1 MVRRQK
7 IGTKE
12 SFTPPL
18 ISDSRRKSKLD
29 RMNILRNFSSSR
41 LLGWSPDAWHLALG
55 NEGRGMLG
63 HPWVEEAQC

>member
-12 SFTPPL
+12 TFRLPL
-18 ISDSRRKSKLD
+18 LLDSRRKSKLD
-29 RMNILRNFSSSR
+29 RMESLCNFSSFR